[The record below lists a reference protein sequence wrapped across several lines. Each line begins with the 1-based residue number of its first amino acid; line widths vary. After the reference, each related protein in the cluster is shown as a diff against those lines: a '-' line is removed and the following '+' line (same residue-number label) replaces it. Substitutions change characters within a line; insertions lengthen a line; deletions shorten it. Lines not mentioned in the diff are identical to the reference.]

1 MAIAQ
6 IMTHFRNTMWLLPNV
21 NPRISITWKDR
32 PQKMHHSLVPQ
43 SDTIRLPDFKSNT
56 TFKASKKLYSLML
69 VFDACGFLT
78 AICNVMSLLM
88 WNNWLTSPLDHD
100 DDVKTKTRSLFQC
113 IFLKLQQTFLH
124 HNIHF
129 FQKSFFFS
137 NEMWCY
143 RLDSHIY
150 EQMFSMG
157 QLKKRSK
164 NIYHRHNYT

>member
-129 FQKSFFFS
+129 FQKSFFFFKW
-137 NEMWCY
+137 NVVLQA
-143 RLDSHIY
+143 RFTHIRADVFY
-150 EQMFSMG
+150 G
-157 QLKKRSK
+157 TVKKEK
-164 NIYHRHNYT
+164 QEYLPQA

>member
-1 MAIAQ
+1 MAIPE
-6 IMTHFRNTMWLLPNV
+6 IMTHFRNTMRSLPNV
-21 NPRISITWKDR
+21 NPRIYITWKDR

-88 WNNWLTSPLDHD
+88 WNNRLTSPLDHD
-100 DDVKTKTRSLFQC
+100 DDVKTKTRSLLQC
-113 IFLKLQQTFLH
+113 IFQITANFFTPQHTLFSKIF
-124 HNIHF
+124 F
-129 FQKSFFFS
+129 FQMKCGS
-137 NEMWCY
+137 
-143 RLDSHIY
+143 RLHSHMY

-157 QLKKRSK
+157 ELKKTSK